1 MKCEPGHLQE
11 ISSFV
16 RAPVTK
22 YVRWATE
29 STVSDQSLL
38 STKAGEHRACSIS
51 VKLRKYS
58 RADRQAGKR
67 DEMTKHMR
75 ASGVLL
81 TAELQ
86 VAAELTAE
94 LTSGS

>member
-1 MKCEPGHLQE
+1 M
-11 ISSFV
+11 
-16 RAPVTK
+16 
-22 YVRWATE
+22 
-29 STVSDQSLL
+29 
-38 STKAGEHRACSIS
+38 
-51 VKLRKYS
+51 
-58 RADRQAGKR
+58 QAGKR
-67 DEMTKHMR
+67 DEKTEMTKHMR